1 MQAGGEEFLV
11 LRGHSFVIEFRIGK
25 LMYVS
30 EECKLTNSSYE
41 EQHLCSMS
49 NGLTLNKPLKCYQKI
64 ALLISYLSSRCLQL
78 TTLVFPLYHPQS
90 RLLLPKAE
98 ISFFSEKKRLF
109 FGGTFLAKQ
118 VLRVFALMNVRATP

>member
-49 NGLTLNKPLKCYQKI
+49 FITDWPW
-64 ALLISYLSSRCLQL
+64 IS
-78 TTLVFPLYHPQS
+78 HWN
-90 RLLLPKAE
+90 A
-98 ISFFSEKKRLF
+98 IKR
-109 FGGTFLAKQ
+109 
-118 VLRVFALMNVRATP
+118 

>member
-1 MQAGGEEFLV
+1 MQAGGEEFMV

-41 EQHLCSMS
+41 EQHLCS
-49 NGLTLNKPLKCYQKI
+49 I
-64 ALLISYLSSRCLQL
+64 YLSSRCLQL

-90 RLLLPKAE
+90 RLLLSKAE